1 MPDTRNTFN
10 SISTVYN
17 LINNII
23 SLGNH
28 KKWKK
33 RLVLGHP
40 IKGNVLDIATG
51 TGDIIYLIEEY
62 WKDSS
67 LYAIDPSN
75 KMLEIAI
82 KKNFKKNIN
91 FSENYC
97 EDLNFNNN
105 FFDFITISFGIRNTK
120 SIGIA
125 LSECKRVMKKGATL
139 KIMEFSKSENIFL
152 SFLTTTYLYL
162 IIPFIGLLFG
172 KFKEYFYLSSSI
184 SNFYTPKQFKEILLE
199 NGFQIKEVDTFNLG
213 LVTIYTT
220 TKP

>member
-10 SISTVYN
+10 SISSVYN

-23 SLGNH
+23 SLRNH

-33 RLVLGHP
+33 RFVLGHP

-62 WKDSS
+62 WKDST

-91 FSENYC
+91 FSEHYC

-120 SIGIA
+120 SISIA

>member
-1 MPDTRNTFN
+1 
-10 SISTVYN
+10 
-17 LINNII
+17 
-23 SLGNH
+23 
-28 KKWKK
+28 
-33 RLVLGHP
+33 
-40 IKGNVLDIATG
+40 
-51 TGDIIYLIEEY
+51 
-62 WKDSS
+62 
-67 LYAIDPSN
+67 
-75 KMLEIAI
+75 
-82 KKNFKKNIN
+82 
-91 FSENYC
+91 
-97 EDLNFNNN
+97 
-105 FFDFITISFGIRNTK
+105 
-120 SIGIA
+120 
-125 LSECKRVMKKGATL
+125 MKKGATL

>member
-10 SISTVYN
+10 SISSVYN

-28 KKWKK
+28 RKWKK
-33 RLVLGHP
+33 RLVLKHT

-62 WKDSS
+62 WKDST

-97 EDLNFNNN
+97 EDLQFNNN

-120 SIGIA
+120 SINIA
-125 LSECKRVMKKGATL
+125 LSECRRVMMRGATL

>member
-1 MPDTRNTFN
+1 MPDTIKTFN
-10 SISTVYN
+10 SISRVYN

-23 SLGNH
+23 SLGKH

-62 WKDSS
+62 WKEST
-67 LYAIDPSN
+67 LYATDPSN
-75 KMLEIAI
+75 KMLDVAI
-82 KKNFKKNIN
+82 KKNVKRNVI

-97 EDLNFNNN
+97 EDLHFNNN
-105 FFDFITISFGIRNTK
+105 FFDFVTISFGIRNTK
-120 SIGIA
+120 SINNA
-125 LSECKRVMKKGATL
+125 LAECKRVMKKGATL

-152 SFLTTTYLYL
+152 SLLTTTYLFL

-172 KFKEYFYLSSSI
+172 KFKEYYYLSSSI
-184 SNFYTPKQFKEILLE
+184 SNFYTPKQFEEILLDS
-199 NGFQIKEVDTFNLG
+199 GFRIKEIDTFNLG
-213 LVTIYTT
+213 LVTIYTA